1 VTKFKP
7 FWTIGR
13 KREKLH
19 TAKFVK
25 DAAGQSLIFPVIDC
39 ALDLNEGNGDSSEF
53 VAVAKVAMIEGG
65 SAVWQNAANWM
76 RKIGDRFPETLRMWD
91 ELAAHP
97 SWNVRLKVAC
107 VLYHDFPE
115 DQSDSLFALLRH
127 DKSAKVRLTSVD
139 RYENRPGPDR
149 CVVFKM
155 FDSNSPTSPGYREGN

>member
-1 VTKFKP
+1 VDRPKP

-13 KREKLH
+13 DREKLH

-25 DAAGQSLIFPVIDC
+25 DAAGQFLIFLVIDA
-39 ALDLNEGNGDSSEF
+39 ALDLNEGQGDSDLF
-53 VAVAKVAMIEGG
+53 VDVAKAAMIEGS

-76 RKIGDRFPETLRMWD
+76 RKIGDRFPETLTMWD
-91 ELAAHP
+91 SLAAHP
-97 SWNVRLKVAC
+97 SWQVRWRVAC

-115 DQSDSLFALLRH
+115 DKSDQLFAILRH

-149 CVVFKM
+149 YVVFKM
-155 FDSNSPTSPGYREGN
+155 FDADSPTSPGFRKGN